1 MLEVHDVP
9 DQIMDRL
16 LGRLASRGLDGF
28 VHFQT
33 SRARDNVVLH
43 YLSGVQGLEDSG
55 VVISLGSEPVLLV
68 KDFEGD
74 RAKNSGRIKDVRP
87 TTTIPLDKA
96 MVELEK
102 VIAEKRLKGKKIA
115 IDDSE
120 LSVEVYLRLKKMGIE
135 LVPFSDQ
142 VKDLRMIKTE
152 QEIDKIRGAA
162 MIASESLKELRK
174 HLDENLTESQLGAL
188 LSLDIEN
195 RGAEKSFIHVQFEQ
209 NASFPHHISA
219 STRVASPGFLVVDLG
234 ARVEGYNSDITRT
247 LTVGEPDSEHNR
259 LFRTVQQAIEEA
271 TRRVAPNAKVEDV
284 AKAARDVIAS
294 AGFPQPEHRI
304 GHGLGLNVHEAPIT
318 EKGFPGTLQEGMV
331 IAIEPGVYIKGKTG
345 CRLESDLL
353 VTSDGVEE
361 LDTPFCPLVL

>member
-1 MLEVHDVP
+1 MP

-28 VHFQT
+28 IHFQT

-68 KDFEGD
+68 KDFEAD
-74 RAKNSGRIKDVRP
+74 RAKNSGRIKDIRS

-96 MVELEK
+96 AVELEK
-102 VIAEKRLKGKKIA
+102 VVAEKKLVGKRIA

-120 LSVEVYLRLKKMGIE
+120 LSVEVYLKLQKMGIE

-142 VKDLRMIKTE
+142 IRNLRMIKTK
-152 QEIDKIRGAA
+152 QEIDNIREAA
-162 MIASESLKELRK
+162 KIASESLKELRK

-209 NASFPHHISA
+209 NASIPHHISD
-219 STRVASPGFLVVDLG
+219 STKVIPSGYLVVDLG
-234 ARVEGYNSDITRT
+234 ARVQGYNSDITRT
-247 LTVGEPDSEHNR
+247 LTVGETDSDHNR
-259 LFRTVQQAIEEA
+259 IFRTVHQAIEEA
-271 TRRVAPNAKVEDV
+271 ARKVAPNAKVEDV
-284 AKAARDVIAS
+284 AKDARDVIAR

-304 GHGLGLNVHEAPIT
+304 GHGLGLNVHEAPIV
-318 EKGFPGTLQEGMV
+318 EKGFPGALQEGMV
-331 IAIEPGVYIKGKTG
+331 IAIEPGVYIKGRTG

-353 VTSDGVEE
+353 VTSDGAEE
-361 LDTPFCPLVL
+361 LDTPYCPLVL